1 MYGRITVFNFL
12 QNGNSL
18 KRLASWKVSDDFWA
32 RVEPLIPKPQRD
44 PSKTYQRKA
53 GGGRKPQAPRKV
65 FEGILYVLRTGCQW
79 KALPKSEFGSSSSV
93 HQYFLDWE
101 AAGLFEQLW
110 QKGLLEYDEM
120 EGIAWEWQSLDGAMV
135 KAPLA
140 LESVGR
146 NPTDRGK
153 KRQQAQPA
161 DGSERGAALHRYQRR
176 QHA

>member
-1 MYGRITVFNFL
+1 M
-12 QNGNSL
+12 
-18 KRLASWKVSDDFWA
+18 
-32 RVEPLIPKPQRD
+32 
-44 PSKTYQRKA
+44 
-53 GGGRKPQAPRKV
+53 
-65 FEGILYVLRTGCQW
+65 YVLRTGYQW
-79 KALPKSEFGSSSSV
+79 KALPKNEFGSSSSV

-110 QKGLLEYDEM
+110 QSSLREYDEM

-153 KRQQAQPA
+153 KRQQAQPS
-161 DGSERGAALHRYQRR
+161 DGSERRTAVYCPQRR